1 MTFSFVIPT
10 KNRLEELKT
19 IFNSILSQTLHPNQV
34 IVIDQSKPSNLD
46 IKYFKEIIAP
56 TNINL
61 LYIHDQSI
69 KGLVNA
75 KSASLKYN
83 ECDIISFFDDDIVLR
98 PNYLFEISKAFKNH
112 KLIMGANGIIINRPQ
127 INNLNNFIF
136 NFFHI
141 GLFRDNR
148 QSISNQ
154 KNYSS
159 LLTVNTLSGGL
170 SSWRKEVFDKVEF
183 DTENKLHAYEDKEFS
198 IRVNK
203 IFPNSMFV
211 IPSATLYHFHAK
223 SNRESLKKRTHNDI
237 KEVIIIFRKN
247 GNLNFLGFDLLLM
260 STGLFLK
267 SIMMSLKNLD
277 YNFIILFLKGLY
289 SGLNFPVKILK

>member
-148 QSISNQ
+148 QSISNET
-154 KNYSS
+154 NDSS
-159 LLTVNTLSGGL
+159 LLPVNTLSGGL
-170 SSWRKEVFDKVEF
+170 SSWRKEVFDKVKF
-183 DTENKLHAYEDKEFS
+183 DIENNFHAYEDKEFS
-198 IRVNK
+198 IRVGRA
-203 IFPNSMFV
+203 FPNQMYIV
-211 IPSATLYHFHAK
+211 PSAKLYHYHSAG
-223 SNRESLKKRTHNDI
+223 NRQSLLKRTMTDVV
-237 KEVIIIFRKN
+237 EVILLFKKN
-247 GNLNFLGFDLLLM
+247 GDFSYFGFDLLMLLF
-260 STGLFLK
+260 GLFLN
-267 SIMMSLKNLD
+267 SILLSFKYLNS
-277 YNFIILFLKGLY
+277 NFLLNYFKGIKEGVKRKIIG
-289 SGLNFPVKILK
+289 